1 MGFIL
6 NSSGVFSRSDVEQL
20 RDQYVALI
28 SSDPLSSGNL
38 AVKATSSQG
47 LESVLQDGTVI
58 HVPENTAAIMADC
71 DRLVDIASE
80 PGVYSWN
87 LTATRSDI
95 RNGAKAP
102 KTTNIFAAFN
112 KIAFAEELPS
122 MEHIFYINLNE
133 TDLFALNTPVKV
145 LYNDPLFGRATL
157 TFKMSFSARIIN
169 PEAFFKTCKARNA
182 TLDDYFGNAS
192 LTKPPAKE
200 VINRISDALNIIAT
214 RHKVPFFEFDAHKKD
229 IKDALNE
236 ALLTDWIK
244 NRGMEVGTLRLE
256 NITADPQ
263 TMAKLAEYQKPPA
276 TKTCDFCGTEL
287 PNDPGITRCPSCGA
301 PV

>member
-28 SSDPLSSGNL
+28 SSDPLSSGSL

-80 PGVYSWN
+80 PGVYFWK
-87 LTATRSDI
+87 LTTTRSDI

-169 PEAFFKTCKARNA
+169 PEAIP
-182 TLDDYFGNAS
+182 G
-192 LTKPPAKE
+192 
-200 VINRISDALNIIAT
+200 SDADIRHNRLNVSILGRVAAKRNI
-214 RHKVPFFEFDAHKKD
+214 RSHSDFPLHKSTK
-229 IKDALNE
+229 
-236 ALLTDWIK
+236 
-244 NRGMEVGTLRLE
+244 
-256 NITADPQ
+256 ITVSP
-263 TMAKLAEYQKPPA
+263 
-276 TKTCDFCGTEL
+276 
-287 PNDPGITRCPSCGA
+287 
-301 PV
+301 

>member
-6 NSSGVFSRSDVEQL
+6 NSSGVFTTSDLEQI

-28 SSDPLSSGNL
+28 SSGPLNPDML
-38 AVKATSSQG
+38 MVKATGSQG
-47 LESVLQDGTVI
+47 LEHTLQDGTVI
-58 HVPENTAAIMADC
+58 HVPENTAAAMADC
-71 DRLVDIASE
+71 DRLVDIAPE
-80 PGVYSWN
+80 PGIYFWN
-87 LTATRSDI
+87 LTAGKSDI
-95 RNGAKAP
+95 RNGAVAP

-133 TDLFALNTPVKV
+133 TSLFEIKDPVKV
-145 LYNDPLFGRATL
+145 LYNDPVLGKATL

-200 VINRISDALNIIAT
+200 VIKRISDALNIIAT

-263 TMAKLAEYQKPPA
+263 TMAKLAEYRKPPA
-276 TKTCDFCGTEL
+276 TKTCDYCGTEL
-287 PNDPGITRCPSCGA
+287 PNDPSIVKCPSCGA
-301 PV
+301 PL